1 MELTV
6 EKAND
11 VAVVAIPVTELDAA
25 NAAEFKRDM
34 APVLDAHANVVL
46 DLTRLNFVD
55 SSGLGAFL
63 SCLRKATEKR
73 GDLKL
78 CGASKQVRTALEL
91 VRMHRILDI
100 CGTREEATRAFPASG
115 RSVEMPSQ

>member
-1 MELTV
+1 MEIAV
-6 EKAND
+6 EKEND
-11 VAVVAIPVTELDAA
+11 VAVVIIPVAELDAA

-34 APVLDAHANVVL
+34 ATVLDAHAKVLL
-46 DLTRLNFVD
+46 DLTRLRFID

-63 SCLRKATEKR
+63 SCLRKLNEKQ

-78 CGASKQVRTALEL
+78 CGMAQQVRAVFEM

-100 CGTREEATRAFPASG
+100 FGTREEAM
-115 RSVEMPSQ
+115 RSFCT